1 MLNDDILNEVLLSVI
16 LQSVMAP
23 SPVILPVSSKNFVFL
38 ISILFSFFLS
48 LSFYDLLSQ
57 QKASYLSQP
66 LCLIE

>member
-23 SPVILPVSSKNFVFL
+23 SSVILPVSSKNFVFL
-38 ISILFSFFLS
+38 ISIFLSFF